1 MQIIDMK
8 LNQASVSKLE
18 LENKVRA
25 TRYEPKPSGGPSNID
40 DHYINK
46 YKQRLFNWLV
56 TASEGTGTLYNWCLS
71 KSVSSEKTKTPQ
83 SNQAET
89 KKKSALIF

>member
-1 MQIIDMK
+1 MK

-40 DHYINK
+40 GHDINK
-46 YKQRLFNWLV
+46 YKQRLFDWLV
-56 TASEGTGTLYNWCLS
+56 TAAGETGTLYNWCLS
-71 KSVSSEKTKTPQ
+71 KSLSKCVSSEKTKAPQ

>member
-1 MQIIDMK
+1 MK
-8 LNQASVSKLE
+8 LKQNSVSKLE
-18 LENKVRA
+18 LEDKVRA

-40 DHYINK
+40 DHNLNK
-46 YKQRLFNWLV
+46 YKQRLFDWLV
-56 TASEGTGTLYNWCLS
+56 TAAGETGTLYNWCLS
-71 KSVSSEKTKTPQ
+71 KCVSSEKTKTPQ